1 MNSVVET
8 ATPAIRVRGAE
19 KSFDGKAA
27 VRRFD
32 LNVPY
37 GSTYGLLGP
46 NGAGKTTVIR
56 MILGILEPDAGS
68 VELFGK
74 PFARES
80 LDRIGYLPEERGLY
94 KRMTVRRML
103 SFLGEIKGI
112 PARSSAANIDSWLD
126 RLGLLDRADSRVQ
139 ELSKGN
145 QQKIQFI
152 GSILHDPEI
161 VILDEPFSG
170 LDPLNQ
176 QVLKEIIQELKRR
189 ERTILFSTHII
200 DHAERV
206 CAHVC
211 IVARG
216 ETVADGTVVDVKRT
230 HAGEYVALG
239 LERWTDEADALLAAS
254 SAVAKVRVDGNDAEV
269 ALTPDADAYEL
280 LRQLVAA
287 GVRVRSFRRV
297 EPSLEQVFLER
308 VGYIPSDEPVLEDA
322 NV

>member
-1 MNSVVET
+1 MNFVKDH
-8 ATPAIRVRGAE
+8 AAPAIRVRGVE
-19 KSFDGKAA
+19 KHFDGKAA
-27 VRRFD
+27 VRSFD
-32 LNVPY
+32 LGVPY

-56 MILGILEPDAGS
+56 MMLGILEPDAGAID
-68 VELFGK
+68 LFGE
-74 PFARES
+74 PFNRRA

-103 SFLGEIKGI
+103 SFLAEIKGI
-112 PARSSAANIDSWLD
+112 PARDSAKNIDSWLE
-126 RLGLLDRADSRVQ
+126 RLGLLDRADSKVQ

-176 QVLKEIIQELKRR
+176 QILKEIIQELKRR

-206 CAHVC
+206 CDHVC

-216 ETVADGTVVDVKRT
+216 EIVADGTVVDVKRA

-239 LERWTDEADALLAAS
+239 LERWNAEADALLAAS
-254 SAVAKVRVDGNDAEV
+254 RAVEKVRVDGNDAEV

-280 LRQLVAA
+280 LRELVEG

-308 VGYIPSDEPVLEDA
+308 VGYIPSDEPEMEA
-322 NV
+322 TNV